1 MRVVTNSAGS
11 AAGSRRIRR
20 GISGVTV
27 LLILALGIGVYLAFR
42 HVEPLLAGS
51 GCDARTT
58 GQGVVSLDTDQAGIA
73 ATIAGVASRNALPD
87 RAVTIAYAT
96 ALQESKL
103 TNPSFGDRDS
113 VGVFQQRPSEGWG
126 PRQLLLDPVYATTK
140 FFDALVKVP
149 GYRKLAVYQ
158 AAQAVQHSADGYAYD
173 QYAPVAAGLATA
185 FTGRLSHSVWC
196 WYGQAIGV
204 RPRQRAIRSELA
216 RTFGPMPVQ
225 IAKDPQMMVPARDA
239 RAGWAVAAWLV
250 SHAQQYD
257 IDVVRYAGYRWT
269 AADGSA
275 GWTRDRAPAPPSELV
290 LS

>member
-1 MRVVTNSAGS
+1 VRNSPG
-11 AAGSRRIRR
+11 AAPSTRRIRR

-27 LLILALGIGVYLAFR
+27 LLILALGVGTYLAFR
-42 HVEPLLAGS
+42 HVQPLLAGS

-58 GQGVVSLDTDQAGIA
+58 GQGVIALDTDQAGIA
-73 ATIAGVASRNALPD
+73 ATIAGVANRKALPS
-87 RAVTIAYAT
+87 RAVTVAYAT

-103 TNPSFGDRDS
+103 SNLGFGDRDS

-126 PRQLLLDPVYATTK
+126 PRRLLLDPVYATTK

-149 GYRKLAVYQ
+149 GYRKLAVYK

-173 QYAPVAAGLATA
+173 QYAPVATGMATA
-185 FTGRLSHSVWC
+185 FTGHNPHSVWC
-196 WYGQAIGV
+196 WYGQAIGAK
-204 RPRQRAIRSELA
+204 PRQQVIGHELT

-225 IAKDPQMMVPARDA
+225 MAKDPQMVVRARDA
-239 RAGWAVAAWLV
+239 RSGWAVAAWLV

-269 AADGSA
+269 AASGSA
-275 GWTRDRAPAPPSELV
+275 GWTRDRFPTPPGELE
-290 LS
+290 LG